1 MRAIAK
7 QKLIDLLRYQLKQ
20 KRVSL
25 SLKQSDIR
33 VIEEDMVAMRE
44 QWSREKKVLK
54 SLPPVIS
61 GERFFVKMQD
71 DRRKLQEKVRI
82 LQSELTPLVQEI
94 RNLFRQVKAQEIS
107 QMRADSEALLEDMR
121 LEEKRLEDVRS
132 ALRHAPL
139 WH

>member
-1 MRAIAK
+1 M
-7 QKLIDLLRYQLKQ
+7 
-20 KRVSL
+20 
-25 SLKQSDIR
+25 
-33 VIEEDMVAMRE
+33 
-44 QWSREKKVLK
+44 
-54 SLPPVIS
+54 IS